1 MKREL
6 LSPRPEPFEAVKR
19 HPVAGVVGGVVS
31 GLAFGG
37 FGAFVAS
44 PTAAIVMT
52 LVGFAI
58 GAPGGAHI
66 AESAAKD

>member
-6 LSPRPEPFEAVKR
+6 PLPRPEPLEAVIR

-37 FGAFVAS
+37 FGALVAS
-44 PTAAIVMT
+44 PMVAIVMT
-52 LVGFAI
+52 LIGFAI

-66 AESAAKD
+66 AESKNG